1 MNPGREV
8 QRVYRKDHK
17 ITITCY
23 GVRGSVSA
31 TNESRLKYGCNTSCI
46 KVEAGDKVII
56 LDAGTGL
63 LRLGETL
70 SGDDGHIILL
80 LSHYHYDHIEGL
92 TYFDPL
98 YSGRHVDL
106 YGCIQGERGIREHLD
121 EYVKA
126 PFSPRSIQEFSDK
139 VHYMDVKG
147 NDVFQVGEDICIKTQ
162 QLNHPNGS
170 MGYRIEYY
178 GKSVVY
184 MLDNEVGNE
193 IPESQIS
200 FYKDADL
207 VIWDSHFTQEEYD
220 SEKYI
225 GWGHSTHEQ
234 GVELAKAANVKQ
246 ILFTHHAPWRTD
258 EELDEIEEKLKAEFE
273 GVIVAKEETEITI

>member
-1 MNPGREV
+1 MDMEE
-8 QRVYRKDHK
+8 DK

-23 GVRGSVSA
+23 GVRGSVAA
-31 TNESRLKYGCNTSCI
+31 TDESRLKYGCNTSCI

-63 LRLGETL
+63 VRLGETL
-70 SGDDGHIILL
+70 SGDEGHIILL

-98 YSGRHVDL
+98 YSGKHVDL
-106 YGCIQGERGIREHLD
+106 YGCRYGGRGIKEQLN
-121 EYVKA
+121 EYVRA

-139 VHYMDVKG
+139 VNYMDMSG
-147 NDVFQVGEDICIKTQ
+147 NDVFQVGEDIRIRTQ

-170 MGYRIEYY
+170 LGYRIEYH

-184 MLDNEVGNE
+184 MLDNEAGNSIQE
-193 IPESQIS
+193 RRFL

-220 SEKYI
+220 SERYI

-234 GVELAKAANVKQ
+234 GVELAKAANVKR

-258 EELDEIEEKLKAEFE
+258 RELDEIEEKLLAEFE
-273 GVIVAKEETEITI
+273 GIIIAKEKTVITI